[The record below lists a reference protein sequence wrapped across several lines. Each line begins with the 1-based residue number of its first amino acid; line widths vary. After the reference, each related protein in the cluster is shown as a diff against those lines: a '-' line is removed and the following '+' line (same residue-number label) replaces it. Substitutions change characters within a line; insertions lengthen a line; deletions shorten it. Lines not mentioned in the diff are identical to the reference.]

1 MSAQRLI
8 SRKAKKQEVMSAN
21 ATRVLHALR
30 GDLYSRVRSAVVVQR
45 RGDKLLVE
53 DSATRRVL
61 ECEQRN
67 SLQKEHVV
75 CGDRVFYQL
84 ARASSASSARGVQG
98 EGEEVRGE
106 EVRGVVVGRHARR
119 NLLLRPD
126 PLHWAAKK
134 MKVKLAL
141 ACNT

>member
-98 EGEEVRGE
+98 QGQGE

>member
-53 DSATRRVL
+53 DSATRRL
-61 ECEQRN
+61 RECEQRN

-84 ARASSASSARGVQG
+84 ARASSASSARVAQG
-98 EGEEVRGE
+98 QQGQGE